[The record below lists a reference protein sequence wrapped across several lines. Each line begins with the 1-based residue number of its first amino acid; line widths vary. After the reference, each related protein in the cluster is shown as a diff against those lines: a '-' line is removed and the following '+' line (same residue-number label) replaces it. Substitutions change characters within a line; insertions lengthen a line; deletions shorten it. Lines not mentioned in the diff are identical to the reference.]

1 MKTYVFAKSRR
12 GFEHWLYSIHQMKWC
27 ISSYYKTE
35 SIEYKEYIKDE
46 YEEAKYSLE
55 LYQRFRS
62 KLNKDEREYIDNII
76 HHHVNPL
83 IPKVDFHHIFDM
95 WIEIVMNREFNTIKE
110 ISNETIGSAIKKAR
124 ENRCMTRV
132 EVAELINVAP
142 ETLKAYE
149 NGERSVPFP
158 IFYKLSQFLNIKI

>member
-1 MKTYVFAKSRR
+1 MKQLALPLKKS
-12 GFEHWLYSIHQMKWC
+12 
-27 ISSYYKTE
+27 
-35 SIEYKEYIKDE
+35 
-46 YEEAKYSLE
+46 
-55 LYQRFRS
+55 
-62 KLNKDEREYIDNII
+62 
-76 HHHVNPL
+76 
-83 IPKVDFHHIFDM
+83 
-95 WIEIVMNREFNTIKE
+95 
-110 ISNETIGSAIKKAR
+110 R

>member
-12 GFEHWLYSIHQMKWC
+12 GFEHWLHSIHQMKWC

-62 KLNKDEREYIDNII
+62 KLNKNEREYIDTKDNYLTLYNKVLSLDEE
-76 HHHVNPL
+76 VNKL
-83 IPKVDFHHIFDM
+83 K
-95 WIEIVMNREFNTIKE
+95 KE
-110 ISNETIGSAIKKAR
+110 IAKIKPKS
-124 ENRCMTRV
+124 E
-132 EVAELINVAP
+132 
-142 ETLKAYE
+142 
-149 NGERSVPFP
+149 
-158 IFYKLSQFLNIKI
+158 IFYKGQYFESQIFIKFFKNIFNTVFSNGFCDVFSFIFNFFFAVTHRN

>member
-1 MKTYVFAKSRR
+1 MKRFVFAKSRR
-12 GFEHWLYSIHQMKWC
+12 GFEHWLHSIYEMKGY
-27 ISSYYKTE
+27 ISSYHRTE
-35 SIEYKEYIKDE
+35 SVEYKEHIKNE
-46 YEEAKYSLE
+46 FEEAKYSLE

-76 HHHVNPL
+76 HHHVNPI
-83 IPKVDFHHIFDM
+83 IPKVDSHHIFDV

-124 ENRCMTRV
+124 EHRCMTRV